1 MSANEMTIETLLRAH
16 APVAPESLRKR
27 VLALEPERVRRSPAQ
42 RFTLVAVGA
51 AAIAAV
57 GVALVHGF
65 VSSGKQP
72 VAQPTPTVAAG
83 EGTVSGGYNR
93 GSAPTQRALA
103 PSPVPKTFD
112 QAASA
117 KAQVVTGS
125 SGRLQH
131 TDASLELQVANDEDL
146 ANATTRATHVAT
158 SLGGY
163 AQSVHYASHGT
174 SIVDLRIPAE
184 NVQSAISRLS
194 ALGTLVSQKIS
205 ITDLQQRLKTQSG
218 EIAQLR
224 RRIAALQTA
233 LKDPSLP
240 DAQRVLL
247 QIKLA
252 ESKRALSQR
261 LHARQGTVTAGTM
274 AHVALQIGT
283 KKSIVAPPHQG
294 RIGRMLHSAV
304 GFLALEGIVILFAL
318 IVASPVALIAFLI
331 WFWRRRSVDRLL
343 AA

>member
-1 MSANEMTIETLLRAH
+1 MSANEMTVETLLRAH
-16 APVAPESLRKR
+16 APVAPDSLRDR
-27 VLALEPERVRRSPAQ
+27 VLALEPVRRSPVR

-65 VSSGKQP
+65 VNSGKQP
-72 VAQPTPTVAAG
+72 VAQPLTTGV
-83 EGTVSGGYNR
+83 GGGGWETLQPKR
-93 GSAPTQRALA
+93 SALPAQ
-103 PSPVPKTFD
+103 SHTFD
-112 QAASA
+112 QAASS
-117 KAQVVTGS
+117 KAQVVSGAA
-125 SGRLQH
+125 GRLQH
-131 TDASLELQVANDEDL
+131 TDASLELRVGNDNDL
-146 ANATTRATHVAT
+146 ARATNRATHVAT

-163 AQSVHYASHGT
+163 AQSVHYASHG
-174 SIVDLRIPAE
+174 SAILDLRIPAQ
-184 NVQSAISRLS
+184 NVQSAIARLS

-205 ITDLQQRLKTQSG
+205 TTDLQQRLKTQSD

-233 LKDPSLP
+233 LKDSSLP

-261 LHARQGTVTAGTM
+261 LHQRQGTVTAGTM
-274 AHVALQIGT
+274 AHVSLQIGT
-283 KKSIVAPPHQG
+283 KKSIVAPPHKRG

-304 GFLALEGIVILFAL
+304 GFLALEGIVVLFAL
-318 IVASPVALIAFLI
+318 IVASPIALVAFLI

>member
-1 MSANEMTIETLLRAH
+1 MSANEMSVETLLRAH
-16 APVAPESLRKR
+16 APVAPDSLRER
-27 VLALEPERVRRSPAQ
+27 VLAFEPVRRGPAR
-42 RFTLVAVGA
+42 RFTLVAIGA
-51 AAIAAV
+51 AAVAAI
-57 GVALVHGF
+57 GVALVHGI

-72 VAQPTPTVAAG
+72 VAQP
-83 EGTVSGGYNR
+83 
-93 GSAPTQRALA
+93 LA
-103 PSPVPKTFD
+103 PVTVEGRLSSPPLSPPRAVGASPHTFD
-112 QAASA
+112 QASA

-131 TDASLELQVANDEDL
+131 TDASLELRVANDNDL
-146 ANATTRATHVAT
+146 ASATTHATRVAT

-163 AQSVHYASHGT
+163 AQSVRYASHGT
-174 SIVDLRIPAE
+174 SILDLRIPAE
-184 NVQSAISRLS
+184 NVQTAISRLS

-252 ESKRALSQR
+252 ESRRALSQR

-283 KKSIVAPPHQG
+283 KKSIVAPPHKQG
-294 RIGRMLHSAV
+294 RLGRMLHSAV
-304 GFLALEGIVILFAL
+304 GFLALEGIVVVFAL
-318 IVASPVALIAFLI
+318 IVASPVALVAFLI
-331 WFWRRRSVDRLL
+331 WFWRRRSADRLL

>member
-1 MSANEMTIETLLRAH
+1 MSANEMTVETLLRAH
-16 APVAPESLRKR
+16 APVAPDSLRER
-27 VLALEPERVRRSPAQ
+27 VLALEPVRRSPA
-42 RFTLVAVGA
+42 RRLTLVAVGA
-51 AAIAAV
+51 TAIAAV

-65 VSSGKQP
+65 VNSGKQP
-72 VAQPTPTVAAG
+72 VAQPLTSTV
-83 EGTVSGGYNR
+83 VSGGWETLQPKR
-93 GSAPTQRALA
+93 SAVPAA
-103 PSPVPKTFD
+103 PHTFD
-112 QAASA
+112 QAATA
-117 KAQVVTGS
+117 QAQVAAGS
-125 SGRLQH
+125 AGRLQH
-131 TDASLELQVANDEDL
+131 TDASLELRVANDDDL
-146 ANATTRATHVAT
+146 AKATTRATHVAT

-163 AQSVHYASHGT
+163 AQSVHYASHG
-174 SIVDLRIPAE
+174 SAVLDLRIPAQ

-205 ITDLQQRLKTQSG
+205 TTDLQQRLKTQSD

-252 ESKRALSQR
+252 ESRRALAQR

-274 AHVALQIGT
+274 AHVALLIGT
-283 KKSIVAPPHQG
+283 KKSVVAPPHKRG

-304 GFLALEGIVILFAL
+304 GFLALEGIIVVFAL
-318 IVASPVALIAFLI
+318 IVASPIALVAFLI

>member
-16 APVAPESLRKR
+16 APDAPDSLRER
-27 VLALEPERVRRSPAQ
+27 VLALEPVRRRPV
-42 RFTLVAVGA
+42 RRLTLVAVGA
-51 AAIAAV
+51 AAVAAV

-72 VAQPTPTVAAG
+72 VAQPPAPVPVEAGRPTTPPLST
-83 EGTVSGGYNR
+83 TLT
-93 GSAPTQRALA
+93 PHRAIGA
-103 PSPVPKTFD
+103 SPKTFD

-131 TDASLELQVANDEDL
+131 TDASLELQVADDNDL
-146 ANATTRATHVAT
+146 ASATTRATRVAT

-174 SIVDLRIPAE
+174 SILDLRIPAE
-184 NVQSAISRLS
+184 NVQTAISRLS

-205 ITDLQQRLKTQSG
+205 ITDLQQRLKTQSD

-261 LHARQGTVTAGTM
+261 QHAQNSTVTAGTM
-274 AHVALQIGT
+274 AHVALRIGT
-283 KKSIVAPPHQG
+283 KKSIVAPPHKRG

-304 GFLALEGIVILFAL
+304 GFLALEGIIVLFAL
-318 IVASPVALIAFLI
+318 IVASPVALVAFLV
-331 WFWRRRSVDRLL
+331 WLWRRRSVDRLL
-343 AA
+343 AT

>member
-1 MSANEMTIETLLRAH
+1 MSANEMTVVTLLRAH
-16 APVAPESLRKR
+16 APVAPDSLRER
-27 VLALEPERVRRSPAQ
+27 VLALEPVRRRSSR

-65 VSSGKQP
+65 VSTGKQP
-72 VAQPTPTVAAG
+72 VAQSWPPVTVEGSGSLASPPLSSRAHAA
-83 EGTVSGGYNR
+83 
-93 GSAPTQRALA
+93 
-103 PSPVPKTFD
+103 PKTFD
-112 QAASA
+112 QAAAA
-117 KAQVVTGS
+117 KAQAVTGS

-131 TDASLELQVANDEDL
+131 TDASLELSVATDNDL
-146 ANATTRATHVAT
+146 AKATTRAVRVAT

-163 AQSVHYASHGT
+163 AQSVHYASHGNA
-174 SIVDLRIPAE
+174 ILDLRIPAE
-184 NVQSAISRLS
+184 AVQTAISRLS

-205 ITDLQQRLKTQSG
+205 ITDLQQRLKTQSD
-218 EIAQLR
+218 EIGQLR
-224 RRIAALQTA
+224 RRIAAVQTA
-233 LKDPSLP
+233 LKDSSLP

-252 ESKRALSQR
+252 ESKRALAQR

-274 AHVALQIGT
+274 AHVALQIET
-283 KKSIVAPPHQG
+283 KKSIVAPSHKRG

-304 GFLALEGIVILFAL
+304 GFLALEGIIVLFAL
-318 IVASPVALIAFLI
+318 IVASPIALVAFLI
-331 WFWRRRSVDRLL
+331 WLWRRKSVDRLL

>member
-1 MSANEMTIETLLRAH
+1 MSANEMTVETLLRAH
-16 APVAPESLRKR
+16 APVAPDSLRER
-27 VLALEPERVRRSPAQ
+27 VLALEPVRRSPAR

-51 AAIAAV
+51 AAVAAV

-72 VAQPTPTVAAG
+72 VAQPTLTGAVATGGYDAG
-83 EGTVSGGYNR
+83 EA
-93 GSAPTQRALA
+93 GSTKRAA
-103 PSPVPKTFD
+103 VPPAAQTFD
-112 QAASA
+112 QAQSH
-117 KAQVVTGS
+117 VVTGA

-131 TDASLELQVANDEDL
+131 TDASLELRVPNDDDL
-146 ANATTRATHVAT
+146 AHATTRATHVAT

-163 AQSVHYASHGT
+163 AQSVHYASHGNALL
-174 SIVDLRIPAE
+174 DLRIPAE
-184 NVQSAISRLS
+184 NVQTAIARLS

-205 ITDLQQRLKTQSG
+205 ITDLQQRLKTQSD
-218 EIAQLR
+218 EIGQLR
-224 RRIAALQTA
+224 RRIAALQAA
-233 LKDPSLP
+233 LKDSSLP

-247 QIKLA
+247 QIKLS
-252 ESKRALSQR
+252 ESRRALSQR

-274 AHVALQIGT
+274 AHIALQIGT
-283 KKSIVAPPHQG
+283 KKSIVAPPHKRG

-304 GFLALEGIVILFAL
+304 GFLALEAMIVLFAL
-318 IVASPVALIAFLI
+318 IVASPIALVAFLV

>member
-1 MSANEMTIETLLRAH
+1 MSANEMTVETLLRAH
-16 APVAPESLRKR
+16 APVAPDSLRER
-27 VLALEPERVRRSPAQ
+27 VLALEPMRRTPAR

-51 AAIAAV
+51 ASIAAV

-72 VAQPTPTVAAG
+72 VAQP
-83 EGTVSGGYNR
+83 
-93 GSAPTQRALA
+93 LA
-103 PSPVPKTFD
+103 PEGSPPALSSQAGQGAVPATPKTFD
-112 QAASA
+112 QATARA
-117 KAQVVTGS
+117 HAVAGS

-131 TDASLELQVANDEDL
+131 TDASLELQVANDDDL
-146 ANATTRATHVAT
+146 ANATTRATRVAT
-158 SLGGY
+158 LLGGY
-163 AQSVHYASHGT
+163 AQSVHYASHGNALL
-174 SIVDLRIPAE
+174 DLRIPSE
-184 NVQSAISRLS
+184 NVQTAISRLS

-205 ITDLQQRLKTQSG
+205 ITDLQQRLKTQSD

-224 RRIAALQTA
+224 RRVAALHTA
-233 LKDPSLP
+233 LKDRSLP

-247 QIKLA
+247 QIRLA

-261 LHARQGTVTAGTM
+261 LHARKGTVTAGTM

-283 KKSIVAPPHQG
+283 KKSIVAPPHKHG
-294 RIGRMLHSAV
+294 RIGRMFHSAV
-304 GFLALEGIVILFAL
+304 GFLALEGIVVLFAL
-318 IVASPVALIAFLI
+318 IVLSPIALVAFLL

>member
-1 MSANEMTIETLLRAH
+1 MSANEMTVETLLRAH
-16 APVAPESLRKR
+16 APAAPDSLRER
-27 VLALEPERVRRSPAQ
+27 VLALEPVRRSPAR

-65 VSSGKQP
+65 VNSGKQP
-72 VAQPTPTVAAG
+72 VAQPLTSTVVNGGWETLQPKRSAVPAA
-83 EGTVSGGYNR
+83 
-93 GSAPTQRALA
+93 PH
-103 PSPVPKTFD
+103 TFD
-112 QAASA
+112 QAATA
-117 KAQVVTGS
+117 QAQVATGS
-125 SGRLQH
+125 AGRLQH
-131 TDASLELQVANDEDL
+131 TDASLELRVANDDDL
-146 ANATTRATHVAT
+146 AKATTRATHVAT

-163 AQSVHYASHGT
+163 AQSVHYASHG
-174 SIVDLRIPAE
+174 SAFLDLRIPAQ

-194 ALGTLVSQKIS
+194 SLGTLVSQKIS
-205 ITDLQQRLKTQSG
+205 TTDLQQRLKTQSD
-218 EIAQLR
+218 EIGQLR

-233 LKDPSLP
+233 LKDASLP

-252 ESKRALSQR
+252 ESKRALAQR
-261 LHARQGTVTAGTM
+261 LHARQGTVTAGAM

-283 KKSIVAPPHQG
+283 KKSIVAPPHKRG

-304 GFLALEGIVILFAL
+304 GFLALEGIVVVFAL
-318 IVASPVALIAFLI
+318 IVASPIALVAFLI

>member
-16 APVAPESLRKR
+16 APVAPDALRER
-27 VLALEPERVRRSPAQ
+27 VLALEPGRRSPA
-42 RFTLVAVGA
+42 RRLTLVAVGA
-51 AAIAAV
+51 AALAAL
-57 GVALVHGF
+57 GVALVHGI
-65 VSSGKQP
+65 VSSGTQP
-72 VAQPTPTVAAG
+72 VAQQTLPFAEGGPATSVGAGGSTKRAA
-83 EGTVSGGYNR
+83 VP
-93 GSAPTQRALA
+93 A
-103 PSPVPKTFD
+103 PKTFD
-112 QAASA
+112 QAQAR
-117 KAQVVTGS
+117 AQVVTGS

-131 TDASLELQVANDEDL
+131 TDASLELQVGNDEDL

-174 SIVDLRIPAE
+174 SIIDLRIPAE
-184 NVQSAISRLS
+184 NVQAAISRLT
-194 ALGTLVSQKIS
+194 ALGTLVSQTIS
-205 ITDLQQRLKTQSG
+205 ITDLQQRLKTQSD
-218 EIAQLR
+218 EIGQLR
-224 RRIAALQTA
+224 RRVAALQTA

-247 QIKLA
+247 QIRLA

-274 AHVALQIGT
+274 AHVAVQIGT
-283 KKSIVAPPHQG
+283 KKSIVAPPHKRG
-294 RIGRMLHSAV
+294 RIGRMFHSAV
-304 GFLALEGIVILFAL
+304 GFLALEGIVVLFAL
-318 IVASPVALIAFLI
+318 IVASPVALVAFLI

>member
-1 MSANEMTIETLLRAH
+1 MSANEMTVETLLRAH
-16 APVAPESLRKR
+16 APVVPDSLRER
-27 VLALEPERVRRSPAQ
+27 VLALEPVPRSRAR

-57 GVALVHGF
+57 GVALVHGV
-65 VSSGKQP
+65 VSSGSQP
-72 VAQPTPTVAAG
+72 VAQPT
-83 EGTVSGGYNR
+83 TVSFGVATPPAEGGGPIR
-93 GSAPTQRALA
+93 SVPGLA
-103 PSPVPKTFD
+103 PSTLD
-112 QAASA
+112 QAAASA
-117 KAQVVTGS
+117 KAHIVTGS
-125 SGRLQH
+125 SSRLQH
-131 TDASLELQVANDEDL
+131 TDASLELQVADDKDL
-146 ANATTRATHVAT
+146 ANATTRATRVAT

-174 SIVDLRIPAE
+174 SILDLRIPAE
-184 NVQSAISRLS
+184 NVQTAIARLS

-205 ITDLQQRLKTQSG
+205 ITDLQQRLKTQSDQ
-218 EIAQLR
+218 IAQLR

-233 LKDPSLP
+233 LKAPSLP

-261 LHARQGTVTAGTM
+261 LHARKGTVTAGTM
-274 AHVALQIGT
+274 SHVALQIET
-283 KKSIVAPPHQG
+283 KKSIVAPPHRRG

-304 GFLALEGIVILFAL
+304 GFLALEGIVVLFAL
-318 IVASPVALIAFLI
+318 IVASPFALVAFLI
-331 WFWRRRSVDRLL
+331 WFRRRRSVDRLL

>member
-1 MSANEMTIETLLRAH
+1 
-16 APVAPESLRKR
+16 V
-27 VLALEPERVRRSPAQ
+27 
-42 RFTLVAVGA
+42 
-51 AAIAAV
+51 
-57 GVALVHGF
+57 
-65 VSSGKQP
+65 
-72 VAQPTPTVAAG
+72 
-83 EGTVSGGYNR
+83 
-93 GSAPTQRALA
+93 
-103 PSPVPKTFD
+103 
-112 QAASA
+112 QA
-117 KAQVVTGS
+117 
-125 SGRLQH
+125 
-131 TDASLELQVANDEDL
+131 
-146 ANATTRATHVAT
+146 
-158 SLGGY
+158 
-163 AQSVHYASHGT
+163 
-174 SIVDLRIPAE
+174 
-184 NVQSAISRLS
+184 AISRLS

-205 ITDLQQRLKTQSG
+205 ITDLQQRLKTQSD

-233 LKDPSLP
+233 LRDPSLP

-274 AHVALQIGT
+274 AHVALRIGT
-283 KKSIVAPPHQG
+283 KKSIVAPPHRG

-318 IVASPVALIAFLI
+318 IVASPVALVAFLI

>member
-1 MSANEMTIETLLRAH
+1 MPANEMTVETLLRAH
-16 APVAPESLRKR
+16 APVAPDSLRER
-27 VLALEPERVRRSPAQ
+27 VLALEPVRRSPVR

-51 AAIAAV
+51 AAVAAV

-65 VSSGKQP
+65 VSSGNQP
-72 VAQPTPTVAAG
+72 VAQPLTQVAG
-83 EGTVSGGYNR
+83 EGG
-93 GSAPTQRALA
+93 APTATTHGTTLSP
-103 PSPVPKTFD
+103 PSATPGTFD
-112 QAASA
+112 QAGSA
-117 KAQVVTGS
+117 KAQIVTGS

-131 TDASLELQVANDEDL
+131 TDASLELQVADDKDL
-146 ANATTRATHVAT
+146 ASATTRATRVAS

-174 SIVDLRIPAE
+174 SILDLRIPAE
-184 NVQSAISRLS
+184 NVQTAISRLT
-194 ALGTLVSQKIS
+194 ALGTLISQKIS
-205 ITDLQQRLKTQSG
+205 ITDLQQRLKTQSAD
-218 EIAQLR
+218 IAQLR
-224 RRIAALQTA
+224 RRVAALQTA

-252 ESKRALSQR
+252 ESKRALAQR
-261 LHARQGTVTAGTM
+261 LHARKGTVRAGTM

-283 KKSIVAPPHQG
+283 KKSIVAPPHKQG

-304 GFLALEGIVILFAL
+304 GFLALEGIVLLYAL
-318 IVASPVALIAFLI
+318 IVVSPFALVAFLI
-331 WFWRRRSVDRLL
+331 WLWRRRSVDRLL

>member
-1 MSANEMTIETLLRAH
+1 MTIETLLRAH
-16 APVAPESLRKR
+16 APGAPDSLRER
-27 VLALEPERVRRSPAQ
+27 VLALEPVRRSPAR

-65 VSSGKQP
+65 VSSGRQP
-72 VAQPTPTVAAG
+72 VAQPSP
-83 EGTVSGGYNR
+83 GTVLSGTLETLQPKR
-93 GSAPTQRALA
+93 SAVPAA
-103 PSPVPKTFD
+103 PHTFD

-125 SGRLQH
+125 AGRLQH
-131 TDASLELQVANDEDL
+131 TDASLELRVRNDDDL
-146 ANATTRATHVAT
+146 AKATTRATHVAT

-163 AQSVHYASHGT
+163 AQSVRYASHG
-174 SIVDLRIPAE
+174 SAVLDLRIPAE

-205 ITDLQQRLKTQSG
+205 TTDLQQRLKTQSS

-233 LKDPSLP
+233 LNDSSLP

-283 KKSIVAPPHQG
+283 KKSIVAPPHKRG

-304 GFLALEGIVILFAL
+304 GFLALEGIIVLFAL
-318 IVASPVALIAFLI
+318 IVASPIALVAFLI
-331 WFWRRRSVDRLL
+331 WLWRRRSVDRLL

>member
-1 MSANEMTIETLLRAH
+1 MSANEMTVETLLRAH
-16 APVAPESLRKR
+16 APVAPDSLRER
-27 VLALEPERVRRSPAQ
+27 VLALEPVRRSPAR
-42 RFTLVAVGA
+42 RFTLVVVGA

-57 GVALVHGF
+57 GVALLHGF

-72 VAQPTPTVAAG
+72 VAQPLTSTV
-83 EGTVSGGYNR
+83 VSGGWEALQPKR
-93 GSAPTQRALA
+93 SAVPAA
-103 PSPVPKTFD
+103 PHTFD

-125 SGRLQH
+125 AGRLQH
-131 TDASLELQVANDEDL
+131 TDASLELRVGNDNDL
-146 ANATTRATHVAT
+146 ASATNRATHVAT

-163 AQSVHYASHGT
+163 AQSVRYASHG
-174 SIVDLRIPAE
+174 SAVLDLRIPAE
-184 NVQSAISRLS
+184 NVQTAISRLS

-205 ITDLQQRLKTQSG
+205 TTDLQQRLKTQSG

-224 RRIAALQTA
+224 RRIVALQTA
-233 LKDPSLP
+233 LKDASLP

-283 KKSIVAPPHQG
+283 KKSIVAPPHKRG

-304 GFLALEGIVILFAL
+304 GFLALEGIVVLFAL
-318 IVASPVALIAFLI
+318 IVASPIALVAFLI
-331 WFWRRRSVDRLL
+331 WLWRRRSVDRLL

>member
-1 MSANEMTIETLLRAH
+1 MSANEMTVETLLRAH
-16 APVAPESLRKR
+16 APVAPDALRER
-27 VLALEPERVRRSPAQ
+27 VLALEPVRRSPAH

-51 AAIAAV
+51 AAVAAV
-57 GVALVHGF
+57 GVALVHGI

-72 VAQPTPTVAAG
+72 VAQPTAPLTAV
-83 EGTVSGGYNR
+83 GGYAGA
-93 GSAPTQRALA
+93 GSTKRAAVPPAPQ
-103 PSPVPKTFD
+103 TFD

-117 KAQVVTGS
+117 KAHIVTGS
-125 SGRLQH
+125 SGRLQR
-131 TDASLELQVANDEDL
+131 TDASLELRVANDNDL
-146 ANATTRATHVAT
+146 AHATTRATHVAT

-163 AQSVHYASHGT
+163 AQSVHYASHG
-174 SIVDLRIPAE
+174 SAVLDLRIPSE
-184 NVQSAISRLS
+184 NVQTAIARLS

-205 ITDLQQRLKTQSG
+205 VTDLQQRLKTQSD

-252 ESKRALSQR
+252 ESRRALSQR
-261 LHARQGTVTAGTM
+261 LHARAGTVTAGTM
-274 AHVALQIGT
+274 AHVAVQIGT
-283 KKSIVAPPHQG
+283 KKSIVAPHKRG

-304 GFLALEGIVILFAL
+304 GFLALEGIIVLFAL
-318 IVASPVALIAFLI
+318 IVASPFALVAFLI
-331 WFWRRRSVDRLL
+331 WLWRRRSVDRLL

>member
-1 MSANEMTIETLLRAH
+1 MTVETLLRAH
-16 APVAPESLRKR
+16 APVAPDSLRER
-27 VLALEPERVRRSPAQ
+27 VLALEPVRRSPAR
-42 RFTLVAVGA
+42 RFTLVVVGA

-57 GVALVHGF
+57 GVALLHGF

-72 VAQPTPTVAAG
+72 VAQPLTSTV
-83 EGTVSGGYNR
+83 VSGGWEALQPKR
-93 GSAPTQRALA
+93 SAVPAA
-103 PSPVPKTFD
+103 PHTFD

-125 SGRLQH
+125 AGRLQH
-131 TDASLELQVANDEDL
+131 TDASLELRVGNDNDL
-146 ANATTRATHVAT
+146 ASATNRATHVAT

-163 AQSVHYASHGT
+163 AQSVRYASHG
-174 SIVDLRIPAE
+174 SAVLDLRIPAE
-184 NVQSAISRLS
+184 NVQTAISRLS

-205 ITDLQQRLKTQSG
+205 TTDLQQRLKTQSG

-224 RRIAALQTA
+224 RRIVALQTA
-233 LKDPSLP
+233 LKDASLP

-283 KKSIVAPPHQG
+283 KKSIVAPPHKRG

-304 GFLALEGIVILFAL
+304 GFLALEGIVVLFAL
-318 IVASPVALIAFLI
+318 IVASPIALVAFLI
-331 WFWRRRSVDRLL
+331 WLWRRRSVDRLL

>member
-1 MSANEMTIETLLRAH
+1 MSANEMTVETLLRAH
-16 APVAPESLRKR
+16 APVAPDSLRER
-27 VLALEPERVRRSPAQ
+27 VLALEPGRRSPVR

-51 AAIAAV
+51 AAVAAV
-57 GVALVHGF
+57 GVALVHGI

-72 VAQPTPTVAAG
+72 VAQPTLPVAAG
-83 EGTVSGGYNR
+83 EGGGIA
-93 GSAPTQRALA
+93 SPPLSTTLA
-103 PSPVPKTFD
+103 PKRAAGTFD

-117 KAQVVTGS
+117 KAQGQVVTGS

-131 TDASLELQVANDEDL
+131 TDASLELQVGNDKDL

-174 SIVDLRIPAE
+174 SIIDLRIPAE
-184 NVQSAISRLS
+184 NVQAAISRLT

-205 ITDLQQRLKTQSG
+205 ITDLQQRLKTQSD
-218 EIAQLR
+218 EIGQLR

-233 LKDPSLP
+233 LKDASLP

-274 AHVALQIGT
+274 AHVALRIGT
-283 KKSIVAPPHQG
+283 KKSIVTPPHKRG

-304 GFLALEGIVILFAL
+304 GFLALEAIVVLFAL
-318 IVASPVALIAFLI
+318 IVASPIALVAFLI

>member
-1 MSANEMTIETLLRAH
+1 MSANEMTVETLLRAH
-16 APVAPESLRKR
+16 APIAPDSLRER
-27 VLALEPERVRRSPAQ
+27 VLALEPVHRRPA
-42 RFTLVAVGA
+42 RRLTLVAVGA
-51 AAIAAV
+51 AAVAAV
-57 GVALVHGF
+57 GVALVHGV
-65 VSSGKQP
+65 VSSGKEP
-72 VAQPTPTVAAG
+72 VAQPSASVTVERGVPNGAYTGAG
-83 EGTVSGGYNR
+83 HS
-93 GSAPTQRALA
+93 TQRTLA
-103 PSPVPKTFD
+103 PSPKTFD

-117 KAQVVTGS
+117 RAHVVTGS

-131 TDASLELQVANDEDL
+131 TDASLELQVANDNDL
-146 ANATTRATHVAT
+146 ASATTRATHVAT
-158 SLGGY
+158 SLGGF

-174 SIVDLRIPAE
+174 AVLDLRIPAE

-205 ITDLQQRLKTQSG
+205 ITDLQQRLKTQSD

-233 LKDPSLP
+233 LRDPSLP

-283 KKSIVAPPHQG
+283 KKSIVAPPHRRG

-304 GFLALEGIVILFAL
+304 GFLALEGIIVLFAL
-318 IVASPVALIAFLI
+318 IVASPITLVAFLI
-331 WFWRRRSVDRLL
+331 WLWRRRSVDRLL

>member
-1 MSANEMTIETLLRAH
+1 MSANEMTVEMLLRAH
-16 APVAPESLRKR
+16 APVAPDSLRER
-27 VLALEPERVRRSPAQ
+27 VLALEPVRRSPA
-42 RFTLVAVGA
+42 RRVTLVAVGA
-51 AAIAAV
+51 AALASV

-72 VAQPTPTVAAG
+72 VAQPTLAGAA
-83 EGTVSGGYNR
+83 EGAQVGA
-93 GSAPTQRALA
+93 APL
-103 PSPVPKTFD
+103 SPHRVLSPAPKTFD

-125 SGRLQH
+125 AGRLQH
-131 TDASLELQVANDEDL
+131 TDASLELKVANDKDL
-146 ANATTRATHVAT
+146 ASATTRATRVAT

-174 SIVDLRIPAE
+174 SILDLRIPAE
-184 NVQSAISRLS
+184 NVQAAISRLA

-205 ITDLQQRLKTQSG
+205 ITDLQQRLKTQSDQV
-218 EIAQLR
+218 AQLR

-247 QIKLA
+247 QIRLA

-274 AHVALQIGT
+274 AHIALQIGT
-283 KKSIVAPPHQG
+283 EKSVVAPHKQG

-318 IVASPVALIAFLI
+318 IVASPVALVAALI

>member
-16 APVAPESLRKR
+16 APVAPDSLRER
-27 VLALEPERVRRSPAQ
+27 VLALEPARRRSPAR

-65 VSSGKQP
+65 VNSGKQQP
-72 VAQPTPTVAAG
+72 VAQPTLSGTVA
-83 EGTVSGGYNR
+83 SGGYNGAAHSR
-93 GSAPTQRALA
+93 ERVLA
-103 PSPVPKTFD
+103 PLPQTFD
-112 QAASA
+112 QAQAGAGASA

-125 SGRLQH
+125 AGRLQR
-131 TDASLELQVANDEDL
+131 TDASLELQVGSDKDL
-146 ANATTRATHVAT
+146 ASATTRATRVAT

-163 AQSVHYASHGT
+163 AQSVHYASKGS
-174 SIVDLRIPAE
+174 SILDLRIPAE
-184 NVQSAISRLS
+184 NVQTAISRLS

-205 ITDLQQRLKTQSG
+205 ITDLQQRLKTQSD
-218 EIAQLR
+218 EVAQLR

-261 LHARQGTVTAGTM
+261 LHAQQGTITAGTM

-283 KKSIVAPPHQG
+283 AKSIVAPPHKRD

-304 GFLALEGIVILFAL
+304 GFLALEGIVVLFAL
-318 IVASPVALIAFLI
+318 IVASPIALVAFLI
-331 WFWRRRSVDRLL
+331 WFWRRKSVDRLL